1 MSKDKKIVI
10 LGAGYSGVAAA
21 IQLNKKLRKNGN
33 VSITLIDKNPYH
45 TLMTE
50 LHEVAGA
57 RVELDSV
64 QVRLSK
70 IFAET
75 KVKVVLDVIENI
87 DFKKQQLNSE
97 TDNYQYDYLIIGSGA
112 EPAFFGVEGV
122 KENGF
127 SIWSLPEAL
136 AIKSHIIEMF
146 EKASVERNIEKRRTL
161 LTFVVAGAGFTGI
174 ETVGELAEWKYRL
187 CEEHEI
193 DPKEV
198 RLLVVEAMCNI
209 LPILSERLIKKS
221 EKYLKSMEIDV
232 IVNAAITKVEK
243 DSITLKDG
251 TNIKTN
257 TLIWTCGV
265 QGSQFGADLGL
276 TMGKRN
282 RVQVNEYMQS
292 IDYTNVY
299 LVGDNIYFEED
310 EKPVPQIVET
320 AIQTAETAAHNI
332 EADIN
337 DKAKKPFKS
346 NYHGI
351 MVSIGSKNA
360 VSNVMNVETS
370 GFAAMGTKHLVNL
383 HYLWGVGGFRQ
394 VVAYIMHEFF
404 DVRDRR
410 SMLGGHLAAKTPILW
425 LAILR
430 VYVGVIWLIEGIKKV
445 QEGWLNPANN
455 FVVAMPKSS
464 DAPLKTTDAVTS
476 ATQVTQYW
484 PEPLLK
490 KPLGIYEWFETVIIA
505 PNHYLFQLGLV
516 LMEIAIGLA
525 LIAGLFTVLASFG
538 SLFLCANFIVSGM
551 AGKEIFWY
559 IFAALALLG
568 GAGRAFGLDYYVM
581 PWLKKWWSKTRFAR
595 RWYLYTD

>member
-10 LGAGYSGVAAA
+10 LGAGYGGVEAA
-21 IQLNKKLRKNGN
+21 KKLDRRFRKNSN
-33 VSITLIDKNPYH
+33 ISITLIDKKPYH

-57 RVELDSV
+57 RVEPDSV

-70 IFAET
+70 IFAGT
-75 KVKVVLDVIENI
+75 KVKVLHDVIEEI
-87 DFKKQQLNSE
+87 DFSSGQLKSAA
-97 TDNYQYDYLIIGSGA
+97 DKYQYDYLIVGSGA

-122 KENGF
+122 KEHGF
-127 SIWSLPEAL
+127 TLWSLEDAL
-136 AIKSHIIEMF
+136 KIKHHIIESF
-146 EKASVERNIEKRRTL
+146 EKASIERNPEKRKAL

-174 ETVGELAEWKYRL
+174 ETIGELAEWKYRL

-198 RLLVVEAMCNI
+198 KLLVVEAMCNV
-209 LPILSERLIKKS
+209 LPILSEKLIKKS
-221 EKYLKSMEIDV
+221 EKYLKSMKIEV
-232 IVNAAITKVEK
+232 ITDAPITKVEQ
-243 DSITLKDG
+243 DGITLKDG
-251 TNIKTN
+251 SNIKTH

-265 QGSQFGADLGL
+265 QGSTFGANLGL

-292 IDYTNVY
+292 KDYPNVY
-299 LVGDNIYFEED
+299 LVGDNAYFEEAG
-310 EKPVPQIVET
+310 KPMPQIVET
-320 AIQTAETAAHNI
+320 AMQTAETAAHNI
-332 EADIN
+332 AADIEG
-337 DKAKKPFKS
+337 KEKKPFKS

-370 GFAAMGTKHLVNL
+370 GFAAMGTKHMVNL

-410 SMLGGHLAAKTPILW
+410 SMLGGHLSARTPILW

-430 VYVGVIWLIEGIKKV
+430 VYLGIIWLLEGINKV
-445 QEGWLNPANN
+445 QEGWLDPTKN
-455 FVVAMPKSS
+455 FVVTMPNA
-464 DAPLKTTDAVTS
+464 DIMPQQTADAVTN
-476 ATQVTQYW
+476 ATQVAQFW

-490 KPLGIYEWFETVIIA
+490 RPLGIYEWFMDAVIA
-505 PNHYLFQLGLV
+505 PNHYIFQLGLV

-525 LIAGLFTVLASFG
+525 LIAGLFTVLASLG
-538 SLFLCANFIVSGM
+538 SIFLCANFIISAM
-551 AGKEIFWY
+551 AGKEIFWH
-559 IFAALALLG
+559 IFAGIALLG

-581 PWLKKWWSKTRFAR
+581 PWLKNWWRKTKFAR
-595 RWYLYTD
+595 RTFLYTD